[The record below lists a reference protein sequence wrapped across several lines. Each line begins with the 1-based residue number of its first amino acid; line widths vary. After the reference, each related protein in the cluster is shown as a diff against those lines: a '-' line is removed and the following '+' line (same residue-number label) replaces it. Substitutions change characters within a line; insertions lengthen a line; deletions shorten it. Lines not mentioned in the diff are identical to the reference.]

1 MSKRIYLGIDVS
13 KGHDDFLLLDSEK
26 VNIMDSYQLDDTFE
40 SHAKLYK
47 WLSMEFK
54 DKTIKNVPSIFLL
67 ELWQ

>member
-13 KGHDDFLLLDSEK
+13 KGHNDFLLLDSEK

-47 WLSMEFK
+47 
-54 DKTIKNVPSIFLL
+54 
-67 ELWQ
+67 